1 MVINLK
7 KSNIT
12 LSKIIFILSLC
23 ISILPICLAINQ
35 KYDVVTQKDKYN
47 DKEVMEIINSI
58 CNDIRNLNY
67 YTKDPSGTLREESI
81 LDEIKKLKNIK
92 ANNLQEAKNTFE
104 GYKKS
109 HLIDESTYDEGT
121 DYYYKEEKNKYVEE
135 IEDEKNKYEEDN
147 KYEEKNK
154 YKDVEAEFNKGD
166 EEYREEAINNINLYL
181 KDINVRLKENKNIEY
196 YLKSDDINNTIT
208 NIYGKSRNDIVD
220 ETVRNSKDYIMFLNI
235 KDKVA
240 QEIKITNSMNS
251 FSNIITNDNYI
262 GDEIIR
268 IANPLKVGDE
278 LYTKINNI
286 ERNNYYKI
294 ISLILA
300 VIDIVTIIFLLSKI
314 SKKSNLVFKEN
325 FIIKSY
331 RKLFIEIRV
340 FIGLLMIVLLLKSY
354 ENIIYRHTIYIDIWI
369 LIGTAVLA
377 YLIISDIFMLYLENR
392 DREIEKNIYNNSLG
406 IKLYK
411 LIKESFFF
419 KSTGFIMSISIF
431 GLIVYVALIYLTGYS
446 MAYYFKEPYYS
457 FKIIASI
464 LGTIIIIL
472 YLIFLGRNINVI
484 KICTDNIVNGNYN
497 NKINIKGSVI
507 LKEIGNNIINIEEG
521 LNKAIDKAIKSEKMK
536 SELITNVSHD
546 LKTPLTSIINYID
559 LLDKDNISEENHK
572 KYLGILKERSFRLK
586 NLIEDLFEASKAAS
600 GTLELNMEKLDP
612 IALIRQTLG
621 EFQDKI
627 QIADLKIIKRIPER
641 KLLMYADGK
650 KTFRVF
656 QNLISN
662 IIKYSLKGSRVYIE
676 VFEDYEEIV
685 IIFKNISEYQIKF
698 NEDELLER
706 FKRGDSARTT
716 EGSGLGLSIVK
727 SLVEIQGG
735 SFNINIDGDLFKAI
749 VRLRLFKET

>member
-7 KSNIT
+7 KSDIT
-12 LSKIIFILSLC
+12 PSKIIFILSLC

-67 YTKDPSGTLREESI
+67 YTKDQSGTLREESI

-92 ANNLQEAKNTFE
+92 ANNLKEAKNTFE
-104 GYKKS
+104 EYKKS
-109 HLIDESTYDEGT
+109 HLIDESTYDEST
-121 DYYYKEEKNKYVEE
+121 YDESTYDEATNYYYKQ
-135 IEDEKNKYEEDN
+135 
-147 KYEEKNK
+147 EKNK
-154 YKDVEAEFNKGD
+154 YKDVEAEFNKGN

-181 KDINVRLKENKNIEY
+181 KYINARLKENKNIEY
-196 YLKSDDINNTIT
+196 YLKSDDIKNTIT

-220 ETVRNSKDYIMFLNI
+220 ETVKNSKDYVMFLKI
-235 KDKVA
+235 KDRVA

-251 FSNIITNDNYI
+251 FSNIITNDDYI
-262 GDEIIR
+262 GDEVIR
-268 IANPLKVGDE
+268 IAKPLKVGDE

-286 ERNNYYKI
+286 ERNNYYKL
-294 ISLILA
+294 ISLILT
-300 VIDIVTIIFLLSKI
+300 VIDVVTIIFLLSKI

-325 FIIKSY
+325 FIIKFY
-331 RKLFIEIRV
+331 RKLFIEIRIL
-340 FIGLLMIVLLLKSY
+340 IGLLMTVLLLKSY
-354 ENIIYRHTIYIDIWI
+354 ENILYRHTIYIDIWI
-369 LIGTAVLA
+369 LIGTTVLA

-392 DREIEKNIYNNSLG
+392 DREIEKNTYNNSLG
-406 IKLYK
+406 IKLYN

-464 LGTIIIIL
+464 LGTIIIVL

-621 EFQDKI
+621 ELQDKI

>member
-12 LSKIIFILSLC
+12 PRKIIIILSLC

-35 KYDVVTQKDKYN
+35 KYDIVTQKNKYN
-47 DKEVMEIINSI
+47 DKEVMELINSV
-58 CNDIRNLNY
+58 CNDIRKLNY
-67 YTKDPSGTLREESI
+67 YTKDSNGDLRDESI
-81 LDEIKKLKNIK
+81 LEEMQNLKNIK
-92 ANNLQEAKNTFE
+92 AGNLKKAKNIFE
-104 GYKKS
+104 EYKKV
-109 HLIDESTYDEGT
+109 HKIDEITYDETT
-121 DYYYKEEKNKYVEE
+121 DYYYKEER
-135 IEDEKNKYEEDN
+135 
-147 KYEEKNK
+147 NK
-154 YKDVEAEFNKGD
+154 YKDFEAEFNKD
-166 EEYREEAINNINLYL
+166 NEEYREEAINNINLYL
-181 KDINVRLKENKNIEY
+181 KDINARLKENKNIEY
-196 YLKSDDINNTIT
+196 YLKSDDIKNTIT

-220 ETVRNSKDYIMFLNI
+220 ETVKNSKDYVMFLKI
-235 KDKVA
+235 KDTVA
-240 QEIKITNSMNS
+240 EEIKITNSMNS
-251 FSNIITNDNYI
+251 FSNIITNDKYI

-268 IANPLKVGDE
+268 IAKPLKVGDE

-286 ERNNYYKI
+286 QRNNYYKI
-294 ISLILA
+294 ISLTLT

-331 RKLFIEIRV
+331 RKLFIEIRI

-354 ENIIYRHTIYIDIWI
+354 ENILYGHTMYYIDICI
-369 LIGTAVLA
+369 LIGTTVLL
-377 YLIISDIFMLYLENR
+377 YLIISDICMLYLENR
-392 DREIEKNIYNNSLG
+392 DKEIGKIRYNNSLG
-406 IKLYK
+406 VKLYN
-411 LIKESFFF
+411 LIKESFLF

-446 MAYYFKEPYYS
+446 MAYYLRKPYHS
-457 FKIIASI
+457 FRIIASI
-464 LGTIIIIL
+464 LGTIVIIL
-472 YLIFLGRNINVI
+472 YLIFLGRNINII
-484 KICTDNIVNGNYN
+484 KICTDNIVHGNYN

-621 EFQDKI
+621 ELQDKI
-627 QIADLKIIKRIPER
+627 QVSDLKIIKRIPER
-641 KLLMYADGK
+641 KLLIYADGK
-650 KTFRVF
+650 KTFRIF

-706 FKRGDSARTT
+706 FKRGDAARTT

-749 VRLRLFKET
+749 VRLRLFKEI